1 VSPTPGLSVSLI
13 ETLSMPSPTL
23 VSIVPLLFPMS
34 IASTP
39 SLPIPGRSNA
49 APVDELLNFAEAR

>member
-23 VSIVPLLFPMS
+23 VSVVPLLFPMS
-34 IASTP
+34 IASIP
-39 SLPIPGRSNA
+39 SLPIPERSNA